1 MVFLQPS
8 VFQAPGQASIISTD
22 GTKEL
27 QPSVTALMKPCTF
40 HKSKH
45 NRAPLVTGR
54 EREIPDY
61 TKQK

>member
-1 MVFLQPS
+1 MVLPQPS
-8 VFQAPGQASIISTD
+8 VFWAPGQAQIISTD
-22 GTKEL
+22 GTREL
-27 QPSVTALMKPCTF
+27 QPNVTVLMKPCTF

-45 NRAPLVTGR
+45 NRAPLVPGR